1 MDRRIVA
8 HLRLPPEAELPFFGS
23 GCCVVAPDDA
33 IRAELDGWRDV
44 RTLEVDL
51 TQRSVAVELGPG
63 AAPPGTL
70 VEALRAL
77 GIDATTTAADTKEDF
92 AHDRRPHDLVGN
104 LLSVEGA

>member
-1 MDRRIVA
+1 MDRRIIA
-8 HLRLPPEAELPFFGS
+8 HLRLPSEAKLPLFGS

-51 TQRSVAVELGPG
+51 TRRSVAVELGPD

-70 VEALRAL
+70 VEALHAL
-77 GIDATTTAADTKEDF
+77 GIDATAAAADTKEDVR
-92 AHDRRPHDLVGN
+92 A
-104 LLSVEGA
+104 